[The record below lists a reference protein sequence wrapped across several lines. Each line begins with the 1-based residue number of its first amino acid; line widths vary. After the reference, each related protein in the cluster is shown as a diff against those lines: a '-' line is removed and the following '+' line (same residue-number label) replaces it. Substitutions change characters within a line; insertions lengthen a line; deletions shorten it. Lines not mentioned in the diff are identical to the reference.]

1 MLILRPRLQGSG
13 QIFERTKTC
22 TDPPFVYMGPEQLLK
37 YSNIFPDLYK
47 PVEGRKRM
55 FSNTMMPYIIIHH
68 FKYIIWYKHSAC
80 SVRNTTVLP
89 FFSVFLWTGEYDS
102 NGYMWTHIYIY
113 FFILFFFVL
122 KTEGKRLK
130 FKKYP
135 DTCWRGLSEVKL
147 YTYLLHFALS
157 SAILKMWVSQVVM
170 AVCNAWIAAV
180 SIETCACVVRTDG
193 RTVTWQQVTM
203 KISRMHR

>member
-37 YSNIFPDLYK
+37 YSNSGTDVFKYDDA
-47 PVEGRKRM
+47 
-55 FSNTMMPYIIIHH
+55 IHH
-68 FKYIIWYKHSAC
+68 NTSSSTSIAHALWGMLPYYHSLAFSYGRANTIRMATCGRTYI
-80 SVRNTTVLP
+80 
-89 FFSVFLWTGEYDS
+89 
-102 NGYMWTHIYIY
+102 HI
-113 FFILFFFVL
+113 FILFCFVL
-122 KTEGKRLK
+122 KTEEKRLN

-135 DTCWRGLSEVKL
+135 DTCWRGLSDVKL

-170 AVCNAWIAAV
+170 GVCNAWIAAV
-180 SIETCACVVRTDG
+180 SIETCASVVRTDG
-193 RTVTWQQVTM
+193 RTVTWQQATI